1 MTNILK
7 IGKSEEKHNESL
19 PFFLLWVYS
28 MGIMKNTN
36 TTTYIKD
43 DRISMQMQ
51 QSHWKNDAEYVA
63 LVEDLIYHEELLHM
77 ETITHHHFTNRLEH
91 SIRVSYKSYQLA
103 KKWELDARATARA
116 GLLHDFFHE
125 DRDAVAQLNLGS
137 HADAHPKIACEN
149 ACRITEISSLERD
162 IILKPL
168 WPAALQ
174 RKFCRNL
181 RGQICRDQRGRR
193 AYQRTRRRSPTRSC
207 FEIEP
212 SEPEHQHLI
221 VHFIKKRPYRKRRSF
236 LYIVS
241 RMSDSFPVSDIL
253 QSYRTDPLAPKKL
266 NPKWVQLFALY
277 YRCYLYFLE
286 EHVCYAIA

>member
-1 MTNILK
+1 MTNYLK
-7 IGKSEEKHNESL
+7 ISKSEEKHNESL

-103 KKWELDARATARA
+103 KKWKLDARATARA

-162 IILKPL
+162 IILKHMFLVSRCGLPRYKESFVVTYVDKYVAIREVVE
-168 WPAALQ
+168 PIKEIAGA
-174 RKFCRNL
+174 RL
-181 RGQICRDQRGRR
+181 RGLVSKL
-193 AYQRTRRRSPTRSC
+193 SP
-207 FEIEP
+207 
-212 SEPEHQHLI
+212 
-221 VHFIKKRPYRKRRSF
+221 VN
-236 LYIVS
+236 
-241 RMSDSFPVSDIL
+241 
-253 QSYRTDPLAPKKL
+253 L
-266 NPKWVQLFALY
+266 N
-277 YRCYLYFLE
+277 
-286 EHVCYAIA
+286 INI

>member
-1 MTNILK
+1 
-7 IGKSEEKHNESL
+7 
-19 PFFLLWVYS
+19 
-28 MGIMKNTN
+28 
-36 TTTYIKD
+36 
-43 DRISMQMQ
+43 MQMQ

-103 KKWELDARATARA
+103 KKWKSDARATARA
-116 GLLHDFFHE
+116 GLPHDFFHE
-125 DRDAVAQLNLGS
+125 DRDAVAQPES
-137 HADAHPKIACEN
+137 RFPCRCSSKIACEN

-162 IILKPL
+162 IILKHMFLVSRCGLP
-168 WPAALQ
+168 
-174 RKFCRNL
+174 RYKESFVVTY
-181 RGQICRDQRGRR
+181 GQICRDQRGRR
-193 AYQRTRRRSPTRSC
+193 AYQRTRVRSPTRSC

-253 QSYRTDPLAPKKL
+253 ESYRTDPLAPVL
-266 NPKWVQLFALY
+266 N
-277 YRCYLYFLE
+277 RNGSSFLL
-286 EHVCYAIA
+286 CTIGAIYIF

>member
-28 MGIMKNTN
+28 MGIMKNSN
-36 TTTYIKD
+36 KSTYIKD
-43 DRISMQMQ
+43 DRISMQMPQ
-51 QSHWKNDAEYVA
+51 FHWKNDAEYVA

-103 KKWELDARATARA
+103 KKWKLDARSTARA

-125 DRDAVAQLNLGS
+125 DRDAVAQLNIGA

-162 IILKPL
+162 IILKHMFLVSRCGLPRYKESFVVTYVDKYVAIREVVEPIKEIAGSRL
-168 WPAALQ
+168 
-174 RKFCRNL
+174 RNL
-181 RGQICRDQRGRR
+181 VSKL
-193 AYQRTRRRSPTRSC
+193 SP
-207 FEIEP
+207 
-212 SEPEHQHLI
+212 
-221 VHFIKKRPYRKRRSF
+221 VN
-236 LYIVS
+236 
-241 RMSDSFPVSDIL
+241 
-253 QSYRTDPLAPKKL
+253 L
-266 NPKWVQLFALY
+266 N
-277 YRCYLYFLE
+277 
-286 EHVCYAIA
+286 INI